1 MKKTVDIY
9 TYCGMD
15 QYDFQS
21 DSHDIIRAPIDRR
34 NIKKYLSITEPILF
48 KIYACFDVFDQS
60 LLHFRDDI
68 ETIQDG
74 CIVINDIYINHHGG
88 EKKGTVTRITEDL
101 ITANIKQLTVTFKF
115 IVTLRKKAIHDF
127 KLINLNYKKILP
139 DYYEIVR
146 HYTDV
151 HRKNSSK
158 CKEFFNILKKY
169 VSARDQVL
177 KSCVNEPLET
187 SLELITNFKNYK

>member
-21 DSHDIIRAPIDRR
+21 DSYDIIQAPIHRH

-74 CIVINDIYINHHGG
+74 CIVVNDIYINHHGG
-88 EKKGTVTRITEDL
+88 DKKSTVTRVTEDL
-101 ITANIKQLTVTFKF
+101 ITTNIKQLTVTFKF
-115 IVTLRKKAIHDF
+115 IATLRKKGIHNF
-127 KLINLNYKKILP
+127 KLVNLDYKKILP
-139 DYYEIVR
+139 DYNEILR
-146 HYTDV
+146 HYISIK
-151 HRKNSSK
+151 RQNFSK
-158 CKEFFNILKKY
+158 CEDFFNIIRKY
-169 VSARDQVL
+169 ISTRDRVL
-177 KSCVNEPLET
+177 KSCINEPLET
-187 SLELITNFKNYK
+187 SLELISNFKNYK